1 MEVAAALATRPS
13 VGRPLALCLMLKRKS
28 NAIQM
33 SLLNLIKATVV
44 CGLIAFLV
52 YSIPVIGQIVL
63 IGILGLL
70 WLSCARLTFQTLRRR
85 WFG

>member
-1 MEVAAALATRPS
+1 
-13 VGRPLALCLMLKRKS
+13 
-28 NAIQM
+28 M